1 MREDFENCREI
12 TDWSTPA
19 TETKEE
25 KEETKIIE
33 TAISQEHQDSPVT
46 VIENND
52 DTCMGNEEIESMSA
66 ALKGLIDDD
75 IYEQSRNVPE
85 PPFNVEEMVKGLD
98 EYFYYTGEGKD
109 RFDEWFDYSRA

>member
-12 TDWSTPA
+12 SDWSTHA
-19 TETKEE
+19 AETKEE
-25 KEETKIIE
+25 KEETKNEE
-33 TAISQEHQDSPVT
+33 TAISQEHCSNPAT
-46 VIENND
+46 VIENN
-52 DTCMGNEEIESMSA
+52 DTCMGNEETESMSA

-75 IYEQSRNVPE
+75 IYEQSRKVPE
-85 PPFNVEEMVKGLD
+85 PPFDVEEMVKGLD